1 MTSNTC
7 DLKILATPIPT
18 NKSPHVISYRSN
30 KTIEKGDDRG
40 EVPLNKFWSGKDP
53 IIFHTQNNNISET
66 LTLIDS
72 GASDHCFV
80 KRSFFALYSTLDN
93 PPMGLSAGKEST
105 FEITEKEKVEFLTNI
120 NDVQRKITFNNVLH
134 TPGLRSNLI
143 SVSKLNSKGLYMTF
157 GRDKA

>member
-1 MTSNTC
+1 M
-7 DLKILATPIPT
+7 
-18 NKSPHVISYRSN
+18 
-30 KTIEKGDDRG
+30 
-40 EVPLNKFWSGKDP
+40 
-53 IIFHTQNNNISET
+53 
-66 LTLIDS
+66 IDS

-80 KRSFFALYSTLDN
+80 KRSFFASYSTLDN

-105 FEITEKEKVEFLTNI
+105 FEITGKGKVEFLTNI

-157 GRDKA
+157 GRDKAQVKTLDGKIVFSAIYFGQLYAVDVNKSITSTFIAQTNTSQSCSAHGTDI